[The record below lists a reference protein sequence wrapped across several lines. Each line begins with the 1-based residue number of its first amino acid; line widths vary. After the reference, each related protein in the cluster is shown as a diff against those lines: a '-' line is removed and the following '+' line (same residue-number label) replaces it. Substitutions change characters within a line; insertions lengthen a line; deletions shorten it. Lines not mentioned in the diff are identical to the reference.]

1 MFTNIAFVETGT
13 FAVFAGNSVMGYAD
27 GIGSSAN
34 FDMPRGI
41 AITSSGVIYVADGS
55 NHVIRSISTAGI
67 FLKCVCYLPG

>member
-1 MFTNIAFVETGT
+1 VFTNIAFVATGT
-13 FAVFAGNSVMGYAD
+13 IAVFAGNSVGYAD

-55 NHVIRSISTAGI
+55 NHVIRSISAAGI
-67 FLKCVCYLPG
+67 VVKCICYLLG